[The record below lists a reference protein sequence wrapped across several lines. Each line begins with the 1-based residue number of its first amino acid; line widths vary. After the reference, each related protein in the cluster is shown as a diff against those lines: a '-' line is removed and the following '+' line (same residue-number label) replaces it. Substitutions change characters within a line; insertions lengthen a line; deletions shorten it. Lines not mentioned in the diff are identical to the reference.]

1 MLVLALD
8 TATPASTA
16 ALVEVTADG
25 LTGVAERRTVDPRA
39 HGEKLAPEI
48 AAALAEAGARPA
60 DLGAIVA
67 GLGPGPFT
75 GLRVGLATAASMG
88 QALNIP
94 TYGVCSLDA
103 LGRAAG
109 PGRVLIA
116 TDARRREVYFATY
129 LDGARVVGPDV
140 AKPADVA
147 AIVLKAARSAR
158 PGPAAVTSSEILEAV
173 TSIAGKEA
181 AREAVRDLVSSSDDA
196 ADLAVITGMN
206 AAGLAAITRG
216 GATARALIAAADVAA
231 PSPGTAPAGAIAD
244 RAAGE
249 GALKYGDIF
258 GIPVEEHLLYPPGAA
273 LVALAAARIREG
285 APGEAL
291 TPLYLR
297 RPDAVEPAARKKVL
311 A

>member
-25 LTGVAERRTVDPRA
+25 LRGIAERRTVDPRA

-48 AAALAEAGARPA
+48 EAALADAGVRPR

-75 GLRVGLATAASMG
+75 GLRVGLVTAASMG
-88 QALNIP
+88 QALGIA
-94 TYGVCSLDA
+94 TYGVCSLDG

-129 LDGARVVGPDV
+129 SDGVRVLGPDV
-140 AKPADVA
+140 ARPGDVA
-147 AIVLKAARSAR
+147 AAIVRAGTPARSRARNSAATDAAALAESETLEAAISLAGVDAARVASA
-158 PGPAAVTSSEILEAV
+158 L
-173 TSIAGKEA
+173 
-181 AREAVRDLVSSSDDA
+181 ARAEA
-196 ADLAVITGMN
+196 ADLIGQ
-206 AAGLAAITRG
+206 
-216 GATARALIAAADVAA
+216 ATARDDGVDLTGRQPEAPDTGVQGLVA
-231 PSPGTAPAGAIAD
+231 
-244 RAAGE
+244 RVAGE
-249 GALKYGDIF
+249 GALKYGDVF
-258 GIPVEEHLLYPPGAA
+258 GVPVEEHLLYPPGAA
-273 LVALAAARIREG
+273 LVALAAGRIRAG
-285 APGEAL
+285 APSETL

-297 RPDAVEPAARKKVL
+297 RPDAVEPAGRKPVL
-311 A
+311 T

>member
-25 LTGVAERRTVDPRA
+25 LYGIVEQRTVDPRA

-48 AAALAEAGARPA
+48 AAALAEAGVRPR

-88 QALNIP
+88 QALGIP

-109 PGRVLIA
+109 PGRVLVA
-116 TDARRREVYFATY
+116 TDARRREVYYATY
-129 LDGARVVGPDV
+129 LDGERVAGPEVAR
-140 AKPADVA
+140 PADVVASLAGDDGA
-147 AIVLKAARSAR
+147 ATTL
-158 PGPAAVTSSEILEAV
+158 
-173 TSIAGKEA
+173 
-181 AREAVRDLVSSSDDA
+181 
-196 ADLAVITGMN
+196 
-206 AAGLAAITRG
+206 AGLV
-216 GATARALIAAADVAA
+216 DK
-231 PSPGTAPAGAIAD
+231 
-244 RAAGE
+244 AAGE
-249 GALKYGDIF
+249 GALKYGDVF
-258 GIPVEEHLLYPPGAA
+258 GVPVEEHLLHPPGAA

-285 APGEAL
+285 APSEAL

-297 RPDAVEPAARKKVL
+297 RPDAVEPAGRKPVL
-311 A
+311 T

>member
-1 MLVLALD
+1 VLVLALD

-25 LTGVAERRTVDPRA
+25 LKGVTERRTVDPRA

-48 AAALAEAGARPA
+48 AAALAEAGARPR

-75 GLRVGLATAASMG
+75 GLRVGLATAEAMA
-88 QALNIP
+88 QALGLP
-94 TYGVCSLDA
+94 TYGVCSLDG

-109 PGRVLIA
+109 PGRVLVA

-129 LDGARVVGPDV
+129 LDGVRVFGPEV

-147 AIVLKAARSAR
+147 GLIAPTAASGEA
-158 PGPAAVTSSEILEAV
+158 PSSV
-173 TSIAGKEA
+173 
-181 AREAVRDLVSSSDDA
+181 
-196 ADLAVITGMN
+196 
-206 AAGLAAITRG
+206 AGL
-216 GATARALIAAADVAA
+216 V
-231 PSPGTAPAGAIAD
+231 D

-249 GALKYGDIF
+249 GALKYGDLF
-258 GIPVEEHLLYPPGAA
+258 GVPVEEHLLYPPAAA
-273 LVALAAARIREG
+273 LVALAADRIRSA
-285 APGEAL
+285 APSESL

-297 RPDAVEPAARKKVL
+297 RPDAVEPAGRKPVL
-311 A
+311 T